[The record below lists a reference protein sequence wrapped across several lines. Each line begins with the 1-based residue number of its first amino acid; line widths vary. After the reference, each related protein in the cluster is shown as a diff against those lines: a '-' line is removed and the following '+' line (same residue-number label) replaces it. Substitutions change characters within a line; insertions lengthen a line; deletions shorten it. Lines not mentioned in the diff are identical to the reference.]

1 LGVDS
6 ITTRPRTRLAQTQ
19 PPDTLPPAIPFAAS
33 AWPDLPNLP
42 PAPLVPARKQ
52 PRRSV
57 PPLPRE
63 YLRPTF
69 AQSFH
74 CISSACEDTCC
85 QGWSLPIDQAT
96 YQKYGSVASLK
107 PLLGTLIVLNTS
119 HQTPSDYARI
129 PQTATGTC
137 PMLEKENLCAIH
149 KQHGPEM
156 LPATCATYPRAVS
169 TYSGQVEQALN
180 LSCPEAARVTLLHPR
195 LLGPIVSHPN
205 SGLRQRTLDPG
216 RYAAYQPAPSSS
228 GRLPGLLPALL
239 CDDPSLA
246 IREFVLLLL
255 SDRGYPLWQRLYL
268 TGILA
273 RRLDASRAQTSVAEW
288 SAANPAAV
296 SKILSDSARA
306 LVLERLRPAMNGI
319 KAQPGQQLQ
328 LLMELLRLRISQ
340 PPVSTRFI
348 ECVQDFECGLGC
360 ATAKSEQ
367 QILAAY
373 AEGYQRWY
381 LPLMKRHPQILE
393 NYLANYVFKNHYPFG
408 RPRHTPLAPADTLDA
423 QSEHLLLCAHAGLAQ
438 MLLIG
443 IARHHGEGF
452 SVAHVVK
459 LMQSLARTIEHSPQ
473 FLDRITLFL
482 RQKNLVN
489 LRGIALLLRHDS

>member
-6 ITTRPRTRLAQTQ
+6 ITTRRQTRLARTH
-19 PPDTLPPAIPFAAS
+19 PPDTLPPAIPFAAD

-42 PAPLVPARKQ
+42 PAPLVPARRQ
-52 PRRSV
+52 PGRSV

-156 LPATCATYPRAVS
+156 LPTTCATYPRAVS

-195 LLGPIVSHPN
+195 LLGPLASHP
-205 SGLRQRTLDPG
+205 SQRTLAPG
-216 RYAAYQPAPSSS
+216 RYAAYQPASNSSA
-228 GRLPGLLPALL
+228 RLPDLLH
-239 CDDPSLA
+239 DPSLA

-255 SDRGYPLWQRLYL
+255 SDRRYPLWQRLYL

-273 RRLDASRAQTSVAEW
+273 RRLDASRGEASVAVW

-296 SKILSDSARA
+296 SKVLSDSART
-306 LVLERLRPAMNGI
+306 LVLERLRPAMDGI
-319 KAQPGQQLQ
+319 EAQPDQQLQ

-348 ECVQDFECGLGC
+348 ECVQDFERGLGC
-360 ATAKSEQ
+360 ATAESEQ

-381 LPLMKRHPQILE
+381 LPLMQRHPQILE

-408 RPRHTPLAPADTLDA
+408 RPRHTPLAPADMLDA
-423 QSEHLLLCAHAGLAQ
+423 QSEHLLLCAHAALAQ

-443 IARHHGEGF
+443 MARHYGDTF
-452 SVAHVVK
+452 SVAHVIK

-473 FLDRITLFL
+473 FLERITLFL